1 MNQVA
6 FREYLR
12 SPFHWLLLLLWAR
25 DPLWDFITGLSLRI
39 PLINMFYESIIPIV
53 IVFLIICSARKI
65 LSVVKLKDFVFV
77 VVVAAFFYLNYIFF
91 PQNQQAL
98 DEYSTT
104 FVWAVLPYFLF
115 GLLINIESD
124 DWPFYVVSILSIAT
138 QFVYLFFLGKGNVVG
153 NESDDMIMMAYNLL
167 PHVLM
172 VLRHVLQKATL
183 FNISFFAVGIFMMLS
198 MANRG
203 SIFCT
208 ILFIAFYLL
217 FFKRYKKPILA
228 RIIIVA
234 IAAIV
239 LPKTG
244 TVVSASAILFSR
256 IGINT
261 RVFDKFLGN
270 EFFISEGRSDIFDVI
285 IPKIMEDP
293 FSMHGLA
300 AERNYGIIY
309 SHNIAVELCLAFG
322 VVIGLLLMAVI
333 LLICWKA
340 IRASESEQ
348 ESTFILQLMTTG
360 LLALFFSGTF
370 LSTPAFFLML
380 GYCTSVIRKNKSL
393 TQSVTV

>member
-53 IVFLIICSARKI
+53 IVFLIICSARKV
-65 LSVVKLKDFVFV
+65 LSIVKLKDFVFV
-77 VVVAAFFYLNYIFF
+77 VVVVAFFYLNYIFF

-104 FVWAVLPYFLF
+104 FVWASLPYFLF

-124 DWPFYVVSILSIAT
+124 DQPFYVVSILSIAT
-138 QFVYLFFLGKGNVVG
+138 QFVYLFFLGKGNVIG
-153 NESDDMIMMAYNLL
+153 NENDDMIALAYNLL

-172 VLRHVLQKATL
+172 VLRYALQKTTII
-183 FNISFFAVGIFMMLS
+183 NISFFAIGFLMMLS

-203 SIFCT
+203 SVFCT
-208 ILFIAFYLL
+208 IIFIALYLL
-217 FFKRYKKPILA
+217 FFKKYKKPVLA
-228 RIIIVA
+228 RFIIVG

-239 LPKTG
+239 LPMTR
-244 TVVSASAILFSR
+244 TAVAASAVLFSR

-270 EFFISEGRSDIFDVI
+270 EFFISDGRSDIFDVI

-322 VVIGLLLMAVI
+322 VVIGLLLMAAI
-333 LLICWKA
+333 LLTCWKA
-340 IRASESEQ
+340 IRVSISEQ
-348 ESTFILQLMTTG
+348 EKTFILLLVMTG
-360 LLALFFSGTF
+360 LLSLFFSGTF
-370 LSTPAFFLML
+370 ITTPAFFLLL

-393 TQSVTV
+393 MQSETV